1 MKTIKIVSTMNFSI
15 KRQIPSNNDFLSN
28 FKFIFDDS
36 IDCDYCFLIDEVK
49 KDIKVNCPKKNLI
62 LCLGEPKHVKIYP
75 NSYIKQF
82 GRVASFYKL
91 KDIDN
96 IPINYPLLPWMVGIS
111 FDSIKKEWIKD
122 KFLSYDDFLKNDFEN
137 RLDKIAIITSN
148 KSFTKSHK
156 KRLDFVLQLKEILGE
171 YLDIY
176 GNGFIPVQ
184 DKYEVLKNYKY
195 CLAIENC
202 RTENYW
208 TEKLADSILSGCYTF
223 YNGCTNFDSFFNNPS
238 IEYIDINKVSITA
251 NKILNAIKGDIYKD
265 NLDNIVQIKEKILNK
280 YNIIFSIAE
289 FVSNDIDNK
298 KEYKSEVFNILPINQ
313 SFINKVKTKIYRLI
327 Y

>member
-49 KDIKVNCPKKNLI
+49 KNIKVNCPKKNLI

-82 GRVASFYKL
+82 GRVASFYRL

-96 IPINYPLLPWMVGIS
+96 IPINYPLLPWMAGIS

-122 KFLSYDDFLKNDFEN
+122 KFLSYDDFLKNDSEN

-156 KRLDFVLQLKEILGE
+156 KRLDFVLQLKEKLGE

-184 DKYEVLKNYKY
+184 DKYEVLRNYKY

-223 YNGCTNFDSFFNNPS
+223 YNGCTNFESFFNNPS

-251 NKILNAIKGDIYKD
+251 KNILNAIKGNIYKD
-265 NLDNIVQIKEKILNK
+265 NLENITQIKEKILNK
-280 YNIIFSIAE
+280 YNMIFSIAE

-298 KEYKSEVFNILPINQ
+298 TEYKSEVINILPINQ